1 MNTEQQ
7 IRSASELI
15 YDATIDAL
23 YADGELIGGASDM
36 TREIMLD
43 LYDGDDKEDMSDE
56 DLFEALVTTENS
68 DPNAEE
74 ND

>member
-1 MNTEQQ
+1 MTT
-7 IRSASELI
+7 ASKIKAASTLT

-23 YADGELIGGASDM
+23 YADGDLIGGASDM

-43 LYDGDDKEDMSDE
+43 LYEGENKNDMSDE

-68 DPNAEE
+68 DPDAE
-74 ND
+74 

>member
-1 MNTEQQ
+1 MTTEAK
-7 IRSASELI
+7 IKAASTLT

-36 TREIMLD
+36 TRETMLD
-43 LYDGDDKEDMSDE
+43 LYEGDDKNEMSDE

-68 DPNAEE
+68 DPDAE
-74 ND
+74 